1 MRKAACFFSLAL
13 AASLFLQ
20 GCLSSPAV
28 VGFAL
33 PTVIK
38 AGEDKLRKN
47 PDDAALALET
57 GSYYVMYAN
66 AFVQGPAQ
74 MLSAAK
80 YQQRDAEFV
89 RAKKLYLRGVA
100 ILREAFDKKYPG
112 INDAGAEG
120 KAANLQAEYV
130 AALSADDVP
139 LIYWLVAGTL
149 AAYSLDPFDLDLG
162 FKIPELSTLIKR
174 AYELDPDYNNG
185 TLDEF
190 FVLFYGALPPTLGGN
205 IELAKKHYAL
215 AIEKTKGNSAGP
227 YLSYAESIA
236 IPAQDYEAFK
246 TNLDAALA
254 VDIGK
259 IKGAT
264 NKLAQKISKRRARYL
279 LKNAELFFI
288 L

>member
-1 MRKAACFFSLAL
+1 LVIAALS
-13 AASLFLQ
+13 LQ
-20 GCLSSPAV
+20 GCLSSPTV
-28 VGFAL
+28 VGLAL

-38 AGEDKLRKN
+38 IEEGKLRKS
-47 PDDAALALET
+47 PDNAALALAA
-57 GSYYVMYAN
+57 GSYNVMYAN

-74 MLSAAK
+74 MLGSTK
-80 YQQRDAEFV
+80 YKKRDAEFA
-89 RAKKLYLRGVA
+89 RAKKIYLRGVA
-100 ILREAFDKKYPG
+100 VLRGALDKKYPG
-112 INDAGAEG
+112 INKAGAQSSY
-120 KAANLQAEYV
+120 L
-130 AALSADDVP
+130 AALGAEDVP

-215 AIEKTKGNSAGP
+215 AIEKSKGNSAGP

-246 TNLDAALA
+246 TNLKAALA
-254 VDIGK
+254 VDINK

-264 NKLAQKISKRRARYL
+264 NKLAQKISQRRARYL
-279 LKNAELFFI
+279 LKNADLYFI
-288 L
+288 I